1 MRKVSVIVPV
11 FNAAEYLAEC
21 VTSILGQQNIECE
34 LLLVESGS
42 TDGSKKICE
51 SIAAEHENVLILN
64 LKSKGPGDA
73 RNTGLE
79 AATGEYIAFV
89 DADDYLPD
97 AKALHRMVNSLEE
110 NGADIA
116 VGNYQRLWN
125 GRMLSAAGHNS
136 FSRLNRESAEFRFR
150 GFFSGGVLSYV
161 WCKLYRKSFLR
172 KHRIRFGDYNYA
184 EDKMFNFVCYL
195 HGASYAFLDENVY
208 VYRRNVQSIS
218 NVYRKGSIEC
228 WMRLAGEL
236 QDLLEQNGKDKLYG
250 DLTANTIFFAV
261 FFDAKMIYLHSGK
274 KLGAVRQVL
283 KKYRGFPLAKK
294 AFSDF
299 AGGKELR
306 KIPSLLWKTMIFG
319 FSAALYF
326 KCYLLIAIGIKFLID
341 WRIDERLS
349 DTGLRGEG

>member
-1 MRKVSVIVPV
+1 MKKVSVIVPV

-21 VTSILGQQNIECE
+21 VTSILSQQNIECE

-42 TDGSKKICE
+42 TDGSKEICE
-51 SIAAEHENVLILN
+51 SIAAEHKNVLILN
-64 LKSKGPGDA
+64 LKSNGPGDA
-73 RNTGLE
+73 RNTGME
-79 AATGEYIAFV
+79 AASGEYIAFV

-97 AKALHRMVNSLEE
+97 VKALHRMVNSLEK

-125 GRMLSAAGHNS
+125 GRILPAAGHDS
-136 FSRLNRESAEFRFR
+136 FSSLNRELAEFRFR

-161 WCKLYRKSFLR
+161 WCKLYRQSFLQM
-172 KHRIRFGDYNYA
+172 HGIRFGDYNYA

-195 HGASYAFLDENVY
+195 HGASYAFLNESVY
-208 VYRRNVQSIS
+208 VYRRNVHSIS
-218 NVYRKGSIEC
+218 NVFRKGSIEC

-236 QDLLEQNGKDKLYG
+236 QDLLKENGKDKLYG

-283 KKYRGFPLAKK
+283 RKYRSYPLAKK
-294 AFSDF
+294 AFADF
-299 AGGKELR
+299 AGGRELG
-306 KIPSLLWKTMIFG
+306 KIPSLLWKTLIFG
-319 FSAALYF
+319 FSAALYL